1 MSIADKMGR
10 PELTIVGG
18 QPSKQ
23 ENGTLNVPTGI
34 EKVLCEAA
42 RDDAFRRRLID
53 DRQGSLDGMVLSESE
68 RAALGAVPDSALEAM
83 IAGYHPGK

>member
-1 MSIADKMGR
+1 MSVADKMGR

-18 QPSKQ
+18 QPSKRG
-23 ENGTLNVPTGI
+23 NGSLNVPTGI
-34 EKVLCEAA
+34 EKVLCEAS

-53 DRQGSLDGMVLSESE
+53 DRQGSLDVLVLSDSE
-68 RAALGAVPDSALEAM
+68 MAALGAVPDSALEAM

>member
-1 MSIADKMGR
+1 MGR

-23 ENGTLNVPTGI
+23 ETGTLNVPTGI
-34 EKVLCEAA
+34 EKVLCDAA
-42 RDDAFRRRLID
+42 RDDDFRKRLIH
-53 DRQGSLDGMVLSESE
+53 DRQGSLEGVVLSESE

>member
-1 MSIADKMGR
+1 MSVADKMGR

-23 ENGTLNVPTGI
+23 GRGSMNVPGGI
-34 EKVLCEAA
+34 EKVLCAAA
-42 RDDAFRRRLID
+42 RDDAFRRRLIE
-53 DRQGSLDGMVLSESE
+53 DRQGSLDAVALSDSE

>member
-1 MSIADKMGR
+1 MSVADKMGR

-18 QPSKQ
+18 QPSKR
-23 ENGTLNVPTGI
+23 GGGVRNVPTGI

-42 RDDAFRRRLID
+42 RDEGFRRRLID
-53 DRQGSLDGMVLSESE
+53 DRQGSLESMTLSDSE

>member
-1 MSIADKMGR
+1 MSVADKMGR

-18 QPSKQ
+18 QPSKRAS
-23 ENGTLNVPTGI
+23 GPLDVPTGI
-34 EKVLCEAA
+34 ERVLCEAS
-42 RDDAFRRRLID
+42 RDDAFRRRLIE
-53 DRQGSLDGMVLSESE
+53 DRQGSLEAVALSDSE

>member
-1 MSIADKMGR
+1 MSVADKMGR

-18 QPSKQ
+18 QPSKRAS
-23 ENGTLNVPTGI
+23 GPLDVPTGI

-42 RDDAFRRRLID
+42 RDGAFRRRLIE
-53 DRQGSLDGMVLSESE
+53 DRQGSLEAVVLSDSE

>member
-1 MSIADKMGR
+1 MSVADKMGR

-18 QPSKQ
+18 QPSRQRKDA
-23 ENGTLNVPTGI
+23 LNVPGGI
-34 EKVLCEAA
+34 EKVLCEAS
-42 RDDAFRRRLID
+42 RDDAFRRRLIE
-53 DRQGSLDGMVLSESE
+53 DRQGSLASVTLSDSE